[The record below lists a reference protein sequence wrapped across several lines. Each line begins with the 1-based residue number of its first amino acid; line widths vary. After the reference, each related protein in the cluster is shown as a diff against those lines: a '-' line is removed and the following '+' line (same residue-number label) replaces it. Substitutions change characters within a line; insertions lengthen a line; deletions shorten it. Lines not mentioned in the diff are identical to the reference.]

1 MGAREISRIDIQ
13 TSFTSDELGI
23 FFAALINIH
32 DIFPFAAIVESSS
45 WHNKLRSGR
54 TQLGSTWRRSL
65 SSFSLTRLAAR
76 SFTSEMGNLTHLL
89 FQPIRRKIKKI
100 SFDYVGLPTLTCSVT
115 TANQPRL
122 TSPPQA
128 RPIIKYYS
136 PYVHSVI
143 TGT

>member
-76 SFTSEMGNLTHLL
+76 SFTSEMGNLTHFL
-89 FQPIRRKIKKI
+89 FQPIRRKILKNQ
-100 SFDYVGLPTLTCSVT
+100 FRLPTQVYLRAHV
-115 TANQPRL
+115 RL
-122 TSPPQA
+122 QLRINLGSPHKLGQLSS
-128 RPIIKYYS
+128 IIPHMYI
-136 PYVHSVI
+136 V
-143 TGT
+143 